1 MSKWCMFQDVQGRI
15 YVKCNCCVVLE
26 AQRRS
31 CFNDTLLSDIIQTH
45 IVCHFFLDVNI
56 SIQLIPATD
65 VGACFEEGL
74 KVLNRSLTEMLQQDK
89 ETSDVCIKTVKL
101 AGFFFFLIKRQK
113 DRTQPLSL

>member
-1 MSKWCMFQDVQGRI
+1 M
-15 YVKCNCCVVLE
+15 
-26 AQRRS
+26 
-31 CFNDTLLSDIIQTH
+31 QTH

-74 KVLNRSLTEMLQQDK
+74 KVLNGSLTEMLQQDK

-101 AGFFFFLIKRQK
+101 AVLFFFPYKASKRQNS
-113 DRTQPLSL
+113 TTVPLKQ